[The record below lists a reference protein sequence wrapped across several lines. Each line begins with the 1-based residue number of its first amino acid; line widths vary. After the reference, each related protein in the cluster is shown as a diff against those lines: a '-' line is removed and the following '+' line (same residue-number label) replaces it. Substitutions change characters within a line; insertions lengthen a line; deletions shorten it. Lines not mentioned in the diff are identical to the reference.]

1 MSQIAWAGIAFVCFF
16 AGCIAFSA
24 IGLYLLG
31 PDK

>member
-1 MSQIAWAGIAFVCFF
+1 MIQLFVFLAFLAACV
-16 AGCIAFSA
+16 AFSA